1 MLLAWAGWKW
11 LFLWECCF
19 SKPFEKA
26 GTAVT
31 LKDGDIAVATQRFA
45 IEMKIFNLSA
55 PSFRISLR

>member
-11 LFLWECCF
+11 LFLWERCF

-26 GTAVT
+26 GTAMT
-31 LKDGDIAVATQRFA
+31 LKDGDVAVATQCFA

-55 PSFRISLR
+55 PSFRISLK